1 MLRWIQ
7 VRGLW
12 SEQRRECIMNLE
24 EDAETAAGSSWR
36 TCEKWR
42 TQRSLMDT
50 RLAILLELERR
61 RRGGDKGNG
70 KKKRTMD
77 YISYNIV
84 EIVKMLWNWEFH
96 KRPKLKLNFQAIC
109 QARHIAACKAAKNE
123 DAFQGGLPFSK
134 LFNDGIALR
143 GSVVSDH
150 SSANKSRLLW
160 LYDTLGKSGAVNT
173 MMHTNPG
180 VYQLWLKKTLN
191 SSFCSFPFHAVVGI
205 VCCFDLMSCV
215 LCKSLLL
222 FFTC

>member
-1 MLRWIQ
+1 
-7 VRGLW
+7 
-12 SEQRRECIMNLE
+12 
-24 EDAETAAGSSWR
+24 
-36 TCEKWR
+36 
-42 TQRSLMDT
+42 MDT

-150 SSANKSRLLW
+150 SSANKSRLL
-160 LYDTLGKSGAVNT
+160 
-173 MMHTNPG
+173 
-180 VYQLWLKKTLN
+180 
-191 SSFCSFPFHAVVGI
+191 
-205 VCCFDLMSCV
+205 
-215 LCKSLLL
+215 
-222 FFTC
+222 